1 MRRGSGNDLRN
12 RRLQPYFASRR
23 GLIRPWVL
31 PPAEAFPKQV
41 DDFDRRLEI
50 ELARLLDRVVRT
62 PAPPRRGHP
71 VNGPPVKLDSSARTP
86 TATAGVSESPRVRGS
101 ARFS

>member
-1 MRRGSGNDLRN
+1 M
-12 RRLQPYFASRR
+12 
-23 GLIRPWVL
+23 
-31 PPAEAFPKQV
+31 

-71 VNGPPVKLDSSARTP
+71 VNRPAVKLYSSAGLPGATP
-86 TATAGVSESPRVRGS
+86 GPSEPPSVPG
-101 ARFS
+101 AALYF